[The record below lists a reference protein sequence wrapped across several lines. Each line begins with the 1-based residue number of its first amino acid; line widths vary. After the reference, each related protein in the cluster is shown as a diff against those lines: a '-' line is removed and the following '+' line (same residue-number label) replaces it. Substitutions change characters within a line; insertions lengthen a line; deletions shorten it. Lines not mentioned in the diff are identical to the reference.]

1 MKIGING
8 LGRIGR
14 SILRQSLN
22 NEDINICIINDLNPD
37 INNISY
43 TINYDTIY
51 GPLKNKV
58 LVSDNK
64 ILLPNGKKVEVHS
77 KNSKKKSLGRIVML
91 ITS

>member
-64 ILLPNGKKVEVHS
+64 ILYRME
-77 KNSKKKSLGRIVML
+77 KSRG
-91 ITS
+91 T